1 MAKDRHASGGW
12 GSMPRGRRP
21 GTCRRLSCGVAAL
34 HHSHTFKTPQTN
46 QPGVAGAEC
55 PRDAGPGPFA
65 GSPMVPLRS
74 TTATP
79 LQGPESFSFGEKKV
93 AATKYIDSWIYK

>member
-1 MAKDRHASGGW
+1 MVSLRSTTATRSRLPRPTSLGW
-12 GSMPRGRRP
+12 LG
-21 GTCRRLSCGVAAL
+21 
-34 HHSHTFKTPQTN
+34 Q
-46 QPGVAGAEC
+46 C